1 MMGDGFDIGAGGG
14 MQIEMVSP
22 DMKGSVESL
31 QTAIGGFKVE
41 GDGQTRLLQTTLSV
55 EQKQLQTSKEILTAI
70 TQQGGGFLL

>member
-1 MMGDGFDIGAGGG
+1 
-14 MQIEMVSP
+14 
-22 DMKGSVESL
+22 MKGSVESL